1 LTTTGPPSSSAI
13 CRASCGVVA
22 SLPSLTGIPTRRN
35 SYMPWYSIKSTAAM
49 LTARPLRADQFPVGR
64 GVIGM
69 CVLLGG
75 IVGGY
80 VPVLWGA
87 SSLGAQSLLFGA
99 LGSIVGV
106 FVGARIGES

>member
-1 LTTTGPPSSSAI
+1 
-13 CRASCGVVA
+13 
-22 SLPSLTGIPTRRN
+22 
-35 SYMPWYSIKSTAAM
+35 M
-49 LTARPLRADQFPVGR
+49 LTACAIHADQFPMGR

-87 SSLGAQSLLFGA
+87 SSLGGQSLLFGA
-99 LGSIVGV
+99 VGSLVGV
-106 FVGARIGES
+106 YVGARISEG